1 MKDLFAEDSSSPD
14 IKDVAAVLVEPERYE
29 NFARLPSAVVV
40 VCVCVDDRLADDFVR
55 WWLPMDMPNIS
66 PLDDPGRELKR
77 FLDIASKLKIC
88 ARDFATAVG
97 VAGRESIPV
106 RNLKR
111 PYCWAT
117 VTSVNKQ
124 SVRSEMTHL
133 SAQYVPVF

>member
-1 MKDLFAEDSSSPD
+1 LTSFLWEVEDLFAEKESSSPE

-40 VCVCVDDRLADDFVR
+40 VCVYVDDRLVDDFVR
-55 WWLPMDMPNIS
+55 RWLPMDVPNMS
-66 PLDDPGRELKR
+66 PLDDPGRALKR

-88 ARDFATAVG
+88 ARDFALAVG
-97 VAGRESIPV
+97 VAGRESFPV

-117 VTSVNKQ
+117 ITN
-124 SVRSEMTHL
+124 VRERSRK
-133 SAQYVPVF
+133 